1 LLLVENFNDKKIF
14 GSKDFL
20 KSLLQ
25 KFCVTKVQTKKLR
38 SELFL
43 EHTGT
48 SAGTATVA

>member
-1 LLLVENFNDKKIF
+1 LLLVEKFNDKKIF

-38 SELFL
+38 MNFFL
-43 EHTGT
+43 EHAGA
-48 SAGTATVA
+48 SVGTATVA